1 MFNIHDLQYWAK
13 VLRQFCSPAFDRD
26 SIIKS
31 SAYKRELNLVPLGFT
46 RGVTEHYNPQEPEF
60 TAESFGYSPLE
71 STGQEWYHHGDPDE
85 GYKYVRQ

>member
-13 VLRQFCSPAFDRD
+13 VLRQFCSSAFDRD

-31 SAYKRELNLVPLGFT
+31 SAYKRELFLVPLGFT
-46 RGVTEHYNPQEPEF
+46 RGVTEPEF

-85 GYKYVRQ
+85 ECIYVRE

>member
-31 SAYKRELNLVPLGFT
+31 SAYKRELNLVPLGKTKGSGKIFSK
-46 RGVTEHYNPQEPEF
+46 E
-60 TAESFGYSPLE
+60 
-71 STGQEWYHHGDPDE
+71 
-85 GYKYVRQ
+85 